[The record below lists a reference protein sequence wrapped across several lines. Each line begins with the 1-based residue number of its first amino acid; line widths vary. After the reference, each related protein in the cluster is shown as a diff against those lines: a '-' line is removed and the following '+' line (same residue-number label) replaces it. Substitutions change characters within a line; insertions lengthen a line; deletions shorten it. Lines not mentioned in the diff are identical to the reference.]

1 MFSIRGLLAALIVI
15 AVGCLGGMA
24 ARAATELAVTGL
36 RIVPAGTVG
45 SGERTRVTIELTG
58 KAEIR
63 VFPLAD
69 PYRVVIDLP
78 QVAWRLQTPE
88 AARRGG
94 PISGLRYG
102 QFQPGTSRL
111 VLDLAQP
118 ALIARATYQAPAGKE
133 GHRVLVELAAAGRE
147 AFLEAVR
154 QALAQRSQTTQPVP
168 PPRPPETAEPKRRAD
183 GKRVIAI
190 DPGHG
195 GVDPGAI
202 ASSGIYEKDL
212 TLTYARELR
221 RVLQATGRYHVVLTR
236 ERDSFVALRERIR
249 IARAA
254 SAELFISLHADA
266 ISDPDFRGGSVYT
279 LSERASD
286 AEAEALAAKENKA
299 DVIAGLD
306 LSEEAPQI
314 TNILID
320 LARRETMNGS
330 ARFALALIPELAQET
345 RMLRTNRRFAGFAVL
360 KAPDVPSVLIE
371 LGYLSNAEDE
381 RLLRQE
387 KHRQRV
393 AQAIQRAID
402 SYFKKGAA
410 LKRS

>member
-1 MFSIRGLLAALIVI
+1 MFRIRGLLAAAFVLVQAALGI
-15 AVGCLGGMA
+15 AGAAAAELG
-24 ARAATELAVTGL
+24 VTGL
-36 RIVPAGTVG
+36 RIAVAGTPG
-45 SGERTRVTIELTG
+45 AGERTRVTIDLTG
-58 KAEIR
+58 KADIR

-78 QVAWRLQTPE
+78 QVAWRLQIPE

-94 PISGLRYG
+94 SVSGLRYG

-118 ALIARATYQAPAGKE
+118 ALIARAVYQAPAGKD
-133 GHRVLVELAAAGRE
+133 GHRVVVELAAAGRE

-154 QALAQRSQTTQPVP
+154 LALAQRTQAAP
-168 PPRPPETAEPKRRAD
+168 PPAAPRQPEPAEPKRRAD

-195 GVDPGAI
+195 GIDPGAI
-202 ASSGIYEKDL
+202 AVSGVFEKEL

-249 IARAA
+249 VART
-254 SAELFISLHADA
+254 SGAELFISLHADA
-266 ISDPDFRGGSVYT
+266 IADPDFRGASVYT

-286 AEAEALAAKENKA
+286 SEAEALAAKENKA

-320 LARRETMNGS
+320 LARRETMNSS
-330 ARFALALIPELAQET
+330 ARFALALIPELAHET
-345 RMLRTNRRFAGFAVL
+345 RMLRANRRFAGFAVL

-371 LGYLSNAEDE
+371 LGYLSNADDD
-381 RLLRQE
+381 RLLRQD

-402 SYFKKGAA
+402 SYFRKGAA